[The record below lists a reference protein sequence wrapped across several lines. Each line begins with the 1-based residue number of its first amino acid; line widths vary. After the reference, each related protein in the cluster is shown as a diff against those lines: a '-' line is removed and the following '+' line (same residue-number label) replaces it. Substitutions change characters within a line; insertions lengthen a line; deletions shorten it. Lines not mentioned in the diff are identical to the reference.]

1 MRGLTIV
8 FSTLLAIVAAAPR
21 WGVGHR
27 FFPAEN
33 GGSGGT
39 FYPSNGGSGG
49 TFYPSDGGSGGTFYP
64 GNGGSGHSGGEIT
77 IRTTL
82 RTQGCD
88 EVHDIKRLTMSIYF
102 KTLFVTLRRG
112 KADMSLQ

>member
-1 MRGLTIV
+1 MLKNGFILKIITIEYKYYPY
-8 FSTLLAIVAAAPR
+8 FNQFFHIFIHQSLINLNIDSTP
-21 WGVGHR
+21 
-27 FFPAEN
+27 
-33 GGSGGT
+33 GT
-39 FYPSNGGSGG
+39 
-49 TFYPSDGGSGGTFYP
+49 
-64 GNGGSGHSGGEIT
+64 GGSGHTGGEIT

-112 KADMSLQ
+112 KADMSLQLCDKL

>member
-1 MRGLTIV
+1 MKKIS
-8 FSTLLAIVAAAPR
+8 FSKYKYYPCFNQ
-21 WGVGHR
+21 
-27 FFPAEN
+27 FFHIFIHQSLINLNIDSTP
-33 GGSGGT
+33 GT
-39 FYPSNGGSGG
+39 
-49 TFYPSDGGSGGTFYP
+49 
-64 GNGGSGHSGGEIT
+64 GGSGHTGGEIT

-112 KADMSLQ
+112 KADMSLQLCDKL